1 MQETGAHPSRVA
13 PHEEPMRVL
22 TLTDGVFAIVMTI
35 LVLEIHVP
43 AAMSAH
49 NLELWFVE
57 HGEQT
62 LLLYMVSFLFTGFF
76 WTGHRRLFSF
86 VERVDHGLVWLNVI
100 FLMFVGLLPFCAS
113 LLIHYPS
120 LELAQQCYGTVLFA
134 LSVWR
139 LYMFQYVAVRPHL
152 LTRPMPPG
160 TVRRLVPVMLF
171 APVGY
176 VGFIFMTP
184 PFPILS
190 FIACLLAP
198 VAYIL
203 YLNRIHR
210 SLALD
215 RAQRLAAY
223 EAARARHER
232 PSIH

>member
-1 MQETGAHPSRVA
+1 MQETGEHPSRVA

-134 LSVWR
+134 LSDLVVYR
-139 LYMFQYVAVRPHL
+139 LPAGAGRVHFVPQPH
-152 LTRPMPPG
+152 PP
-160 TVRRLVPVMLF
+160 
-171 APVGY
+171 
-176 VGFIFMTP
+176 
-184 PFPILS
+184 
-190 FIACLLAP
+190 LAGAGP
-198 VAYIL
+198 
-203 YLNRIHR
+203 
-210 SLALD
+210 
-215 RAQRLAAY
+215 RA
-223 EAARARHER
+223 AARGV
-232 PSIH
+232 